1 VAEDLRVALLGPVE
15 VRVDGR
21 VVSVPGTTLR
31 AVLARLALSPDRMVP
46 VGELVD
52 LLWPEGPPPGA
63 GANLQ
68 TYVSRLRRVVGR
80 ERVVHEAGGYRLRL
94 APEDVDVGLVGRW
107 ASRAREG
114 PPATAASLLA
124 DALDLW
130 RGEPLGEVAGNLAFA
145 PDVARL
151 REWRAHL
158 LAEWL
163 ELRLSLEPVAELLPE
178 LEHAARAHPLRE
190 RMQLLLMHGLQRDG
204 RTADALAVAD
214 GYRRTLAE
222 GSGLDPGPEMREFA
236 QRLRTEDARTP
247 RTRPT
252 ASPTTPIV
260 RRRHAPLNRFVG
272 RSAELERLAEAVES
286 PGLVTIT
293 GPGGVGKSRLLR
305 EFLDRRPHGEATVLV
320 ALGEVLASGDVATA
334 VAAALGL
341 QAAPDGA
348 AAAVAEMLGA
358 QPLVLGLDNC
368 EHVRAAAG
376 RLAADLLA
384 SCPQVR
390 LVATSRQR
398 LDVPGERVQRL
409 GPLAPGEQVELF
421 VDRATRLRGDFD
433 AVRASPEVEA
443 VCALVD
449 GLPLGVELAAGREAV
464 FGVAGLRE
472 RLAGGLAVLE
482 PAAGGDRSTA
492 LGATVEWSYRLLG
505 PDARALFDR
514 VVVCRGGFGS
524 DALAFLARGGN
535 AEGALAELVEASM
548 VVADHTVD
556 PPRFRVLETMR
567 RAGLGHLEPTRREDA
582 VGAHTRWMQ
591 AHVETVRARQ
601 DERSPDAARL
611 LRRERANLAEAL
623 ASSFER
629 QRWDVAGRLGVPLA
643 VVVSDDPHL
652 DLLEHLA
659 RLEGAPPDDDAA
671 AARCAVAAGA
681 AAWLRGDTARGEQL
695 LTSALQRLLQ
705 DHAHRWAGW
714 WFRSMSRMYTGD
726 ATAVEA
732 DVQALLADPGAP
744 DWVRATAICN
754 AALIRLFTGDRAA
767 AEAWLQAHAGL
778 LAEVGEVDGFVAYTR
793 GELAAE
799 TDPDAAL
806 AWFDL
811 AHRRNDERGDTFNR
825 EVAGIGRAAVLL
837 RLGRRDDAAV
847 ALRELLE
854 SLRRLGMWPQ
864 VWTSLRLAA
873 ELLVELDDP
882 GRAAVLLAAADRDP
896 LAPAILGGHRE
907 RDARLRRRIAA
918 STDGSLH
925 PPLTGRAEAVSFAVS
940 ALAPRGG
947 SGGQLPAGAQQV
959 SSKEQTAPSRA

>member
-1 VAEDLRVALLGPVE
+1 MVEDLRVALLGPVE

-31 AVLARLALSPDRMVP
+31 AVLARLALAPDRTVP
-46 VGELVD
+46 AGELVD
-52 LLWPEGPPPGA
+52 LLWPEGPPPAA

-68 TYVSRLRRVVGR
+68 TYMSRLRRIVGR

-94 APEDVDVGLVGRW
+94 APEEVDVGLVGRR
-107 ASRAREG
+107 ASGARES
-114 PPATAASLLA
+114 PPAAAASLLA

-130 RGEPLGEVAGNLAFA
+130 RGEPLGDVAGNLAFA

-151 REWRAHL
+151 GEWRAHL
-158 LAEWL
+158 LADWL
-163 ELRLSLEPVAELLPE
+163 DLRLSLEPVAEVLPE

-190 RMQLLLMHGLQRDG
+190 RMQLLLMRGLHRDG
-204 RTADALAVAD
+204 RPADALAVAD
-214 GYRRTLAE
+214 GYRRALAE
-222 GSGLDPGPEMREFA
+222 ESGLDPSPEMRELA

-252 ASPTTPIV
+252 ASPPTAVV

-272 RSAELERLAEAVES
+272 RSAELERLAEAAGS

-293 GPGGVGKSRLLR
+293 GPGGVGKTRLLR
-305 EFLDRRPHGEATVLV
+305 EFLDRRPDADASVVVT
-320 ALGEVLASGDVATA
+320 LGDVLASGDVATA
-334 VAAALGL
+334 VAAGLGL
-341 QAAPDGA
+341 QAAPGG
-348 AAAVAEMLGA
+348 AAVAVSEVIGA

-368 EHVRAAAG
+368 EHVLTAVAW
-376 RLAADLLA
+376 LAEHLLT

-390 LVATSRQR
+390 LVATSRRR
-398 LDVPGERVQRL
+398 LGVPGERVQRL
-409 GPLAPGEQVELF
+409 GPLAPVDQVELF
-421 VDRATRLRGDFD
+421 VDRATRLRSDFD
-433 AVRASPEVEA
+433 AARTSPEVEA

-464 FGVAGLRE
+464 FGVTALRE

-482 PAAGGDRSTA
+482 PAAGGDRATA

-505 PDARALFDR
+505 LDARALFDR
-514 VVVCRGGFGS
+514 AVVCGGGFGF
-524 DALAFLARGGN
+524 DALAFLAPGGN
-535 AEGALAELVEASM
+535 APGALAELVEASM
-548 VVADHTVD
+548 VVADHDVD
-556 PPRFRVLETMR
+556 PPRYRVLETMR
-567 RAGLGHLEPTRREDA
+567 RAGLGHLDPTRREDA
-582 VGAHTRWMQ
+582 VDAHTRWMQ

-623 ASSFER
+623 VRSIE
-629 QRWDVAGRLGVPLA
+629 QRDWDAAGRLGAPLA
-643 VVVSDDPHL
+643 VAVSDDPHL
-652 DLLEHLA
+652 DLLAQLS
-659 RLEGAPPDDDAA
+659 RLESAPTDVAGDAA
-671 AARCAVAAGA
+671 LCPLAAGA
-681 AAWLRGDTARGEQL
+681 AAWLGGDTERGEHL
-695 LTSALQRLLQ
+695 LTAALERLPR
-705 DHAHRWAGW
+705 DHPQRWAVR
-714 WFRSMSRMYTGD
+714 WFRAMTRVYVGD
-726 ATAVEA
+726 AAA
-732 DVQALLADPGAP
+732 VQADTDELLADPAAP

-754 AALIRLFTGDRAA
+754 AALICLFTGDRAA

-811 AHRRNDERGDTFNR
+811 AHRRNEERGDTFNR

-837 RLGRRDDAAV
+837 RLGRHDEAAA
-847 ALRELLE
+847 ALRELLD

-864 VWTSLRLAA
+864 VWTTLRLAA

-882 GRAAVLLAAADRDP
+882 GRAAALLAAADRDP
-896 LAPAILGGHRE
+896 LAPAILGAHRE
-907 RDARLRRRIAA
+907 RDDRLRRRIAA
-918 STDGSLH
+918 STDGSL
-925 PPLTGRAEAVSFAVS
+925 PPPPATRAEAVSLAVS

-947 SGGQLPAGAQQV
+947 SGGQPPAGGQ
-959 SSKEQTAPSRA
+959 